1 MHKFEQNIA
10 VDDEVSPRSV
20 TVTTEIDG
28 VALDMA
34 KFNGVC
40 FAVQNKL
47 GADSGALT
55 CYIAEGTNSTQ
66 FSDTMLATVTLAAS
80 TTADQ
85 FDTVELKAPE
95 MSTGYRYVRLEV
107 NPAAGTTTHLA
118 AVAMR
123 FGARFKTGS
132 AL

>member
-10 VDDEVSPRSV
+10 VDDEISPRIV

-40 FAVQNKL
+40 FAIQNKL
-47 GADSGALT
+47 SADGGALT
-55 CYIAEGTNSTQ
+55 CNVAEGTNSTQ
-66 FSDTMLATVTLAAS
+66 FSDTFLATVTLAAS
-80 TTADQ
+80 TDADQ
-85 FDTVELKAPE
+85 FDTVEIKAPE
-95 MSTGYRYVRLEV
+95 MTAGYRYVRLEV
-107 NPAAGTTTHLA
+107 NPAAGTTTQLA
-118 AVAMR
+118 AIAMR
-123 FGARFKTGS
+123 WSARFKTGA